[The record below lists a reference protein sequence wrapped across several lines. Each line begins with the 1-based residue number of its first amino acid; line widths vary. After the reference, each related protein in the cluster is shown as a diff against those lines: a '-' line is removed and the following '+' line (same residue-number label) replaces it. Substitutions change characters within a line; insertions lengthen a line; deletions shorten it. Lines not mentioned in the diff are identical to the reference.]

1 MILLGFLSFFSFIFQ
16 LFAAPAPLV
25 ESVPV
30 QEIIVQDTVQLL
42 TNEWVLQK
50 RLQREGDA
58 YTPVLP
64 LDSLTLELFD
74 DKTYRFLRAKH
85 KSVEWG
91 KWRFDAGSGMIGVQV
106 ENMDGYTTLNAMLDR
121 WQILKLT
128 PQQLV
133 LKPFGMG
140 NEYLVF
146 ARAK

>member
-1 MILLGFLSFFSFIFQ
+1 MLGFLSFFSFIFQ
-16 LFAAPAPLV
+16 LFVTPAPRV
-25 ESVPV
+25 TSVPV

-42 TNEWVLQK
+42 ANEWVLQK
-50 RLQREGDA
+50 HLQKEGDA

-74 DKTYRFLRAKH
+74 DKTYRFKRIRY

-91 KWRFDAGSGMIGVQV
+91 KWQLDAGSGMIGVQV
-106 ENMDGYTTLNAMLDR
+106 ENMDGYATLNAMLDR

-146 ARAK
+146 ARAN